1 MSRASTSSQRNL
13 TLTEELEK
21 LEQSITLTLQGSSPP
36 LTKTRYIL
44 RIPKEIDHNFSRA
57 HRIVTTSILPV
68 VEQYAEHSKNV
79 WESSKV
85 TLLLSTFVALLTAPS
100 PKSSGNNFSKPRP
113 TSPCPDTKS
122 PRPKTTQSQM
132 TPPRLLPPLH
142 TMPLHHNLKTIP

>member
-85 TLLLSTFVALLTAPS
+85 TLLPLTLVALLTAPS
-100 PKSSGNNFSKPRP
+100 PKSSGNNSSKPRP
-113 TSPCPDTKS
+113 TSPYPDTKS
-122 PRPKTTQSQM
+122 PRPRTTQSQM